1 VKSYYYELCW
11 FDCLENDMKIP
22 LIEEDNAPDTNVK
35 EIQALPLQ
43 KNKRKL
49 RRSYSIQMP
58 NY

>member
-1 VKSYYYELCW
+1 
-11 FDCLENDMKIP
+11 MKIP